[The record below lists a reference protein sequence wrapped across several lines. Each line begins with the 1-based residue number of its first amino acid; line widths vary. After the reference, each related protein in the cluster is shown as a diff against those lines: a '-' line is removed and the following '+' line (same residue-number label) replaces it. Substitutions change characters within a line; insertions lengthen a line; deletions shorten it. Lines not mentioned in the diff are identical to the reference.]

1 MRAETGER
9 HRHSQAGAG
18 GFTREQVTALAEYLD
33 EQLARKSDLNE
44 LVLRLDHRITE
55 VQSRLD
61 HRITEVESRLKL
73 WMVGQ
78 VFVIV
83 GVLGTLGYF
92 R

>member
-1 MRAETGER
+1 MRAETIER
-9 HRHSQAGAG
+9 HRHSQLERA
-18 GFTREQVTALAEYLD
+18 GFTWEQVEALAEYLD
-33 EQLARKSDLNE
+33 DQLAKKADLRE
-44 LVLRLDHRITE
+44 LELRLDHRIT
-55 VQSRLD
+55 
-61 HRITEVESRLKL
+61 TEVARLKL

>member
-1 MRAETGER
+1 LSATAILKLERA
-9 HRHSQAGAG
+9 
-18 GFTREQVTALAEYLD
+18 GFTREQVEALAEYLD
-33 EQLARKSDLNE
+33 DQLATKADLRE
-44 LVLRLDHRITE
+44 LELRLEAKIAEVRHEITAE
-55 VQSRLD
+55 SGRL
-61 HRITEVESRLKL
+61 RL

>member
-1 MRAETGER
+1 MSATAILKLERA
-9 HRHSQAGAG
+9 
-18 GFTREQVTALAEYLD
+18 GFTREQVEALAEYLD
-33 EQLARKSDLNE
+33 DQLAKKADLKE
-44 LVLRLDHRITE
+44 LELRLDHRIAE